1 MPAVHGPEL
10 EYRASNMADLT
21 KMNRTWLCSV
31 VFMDIVNYSSQS
43 VELQMKWKQRFN
55 GYLAEAIQDVPESE
69 RVILDTGDGA
79 AICFLG
85 APEAAMFAALEL
97 WHFLLLDEREQQP
110 QLRVRIGINLGPV
123 RLVKDINGAQNAIG
137 DGMNAGQRVMSF
149 AAENQ
154 ILVSQSYFEVVSRL
168 SDDYKTLFTLKG
180 IETDKHIRE
189 HTVYKLSPP
198 GAEQSQASVSP
209 QSLTPQQAAP
219 VPAAI
224 SQRPPTPPER
234 IARTVPESRPEN
246 KVRARSRSIPLL
258 VCGIA
263 LVLVAAVGAWR
274 FFGSAAPSNPK
285 MNPPPGG
292 QAQISGANPATAPA
306 AAAPSA
312 SSAPVSPPDI
322 ATSANKSPHELKSS
336 PRAGRISQE
345 TVVSA
350 PSNPTAKQAKASAP
364 VASVAEE
371 AAAPPPE
378 PARPVLAAGVAQGAQ
393 AAFDDGMRLLDEDD
407 SAQALRRFDDAIRA
421 QPDFIDAYVERAEAR
436 RRLVQYELSLE
447 DCNKIIQLKPEEP
460 RGYNCRGFGRQLL
473 KQYEASL
480 PDFSEAIRRNP
491 NFALAYGN
499 RGTTYNLLQQY
510 DRALQDFN
518 EAIRLMPRNPPL
530 YIKRGNAYSNLKQ
543 YDDAIRDYTTAIR
556 LKPDNMNAYRLRAM
570 AEEASGD
577 AAGAA
582 SDRAHLRES
591 GKRGNK

>member
-1 MPAVHGPEL
+1 
-10 EYRASNMADLT
+10 MADLT

-43 VELQMKWKQRFN
+43 VDLQMKWKQRFN

-180 IETDKHIRE
+180 IETDKHVRE

-198 GAEQSQASVSP
+198 GAEQSQASVPS
-209 QSLTPQQAAP
+209 QQAPP

-224 SQRPPTPPER
+224 SQQPPMPPER
-234 IARTVPESRPEN
+234 IARTAPESRPEN
-246 KVRARSRSIPLL
+246 KVRAGNRSMPLL
-258 VCGIA
+258 VGGIA
-263 LVLVAAVGAWR
+263 LVLVAAAGAWR
-274 FFGSAAPSNPK
+274 FFGSAAPSIPK

-292 QAQISGANPATAPA
+292 QAQISGANPAAAPA

-322 ATSANKSPHELKSS
+322 ATSASKSPHELKSS
-336 PRAGRISQE
+336 PRAGRASQE

-350 PSNPTAKQAKASAP
+350 PSNPAAKQAKASAP

-378 PARPVLAAGVAQGAQ
+378 PTRPVPAAGVAASVASSAK
-393 AAFDDGMRLLDEDD
+393 AAFDDGMRLMDEDD
-407 SAQALRRFDDAIRA
+407 AAQALRHFDEAIRA

-447 DCNKIIQLKPEEP
+447 DCNKIIQLKPDEP
-460 RGYNCRGFGRQLL
+460 RGYNCRGFGHQLL
-473 KQYEASL
+473 KQYDAAL
-480 PDFSEAIRRNP
+480 PDFNEAIRRDP
-491 NFALAYGN
+491 SFALAFMN

-518 EAIRLMPRNPPL
+518 EAIRLMPRNSL
-530 YIKRGNAYSNLKQ
+530 FHVRRGNAYSNLKQ
-543 YDDAIRDYTTAIR
+543 YDNAIRDYSTAIR
-556 LKPDNMNAYRLRAM
+556 LKPDNLNAFRQRAL
-570 AEEASGD
+570 AEDASGD

-582 SDRAHLRES
+582 SDRAHLRQS
-591 GKRGNK
+591 GRSNK